1 MRSYGQVA
9 SGIRVPLADEEPFY
23 FSISKIEKYM
33 LYYLKRFLQW
43 AVITTAK
50 YWFIMTTKIKKFI
63 FIRFPKLFNIFKKKE
78 QNTEIKPNNTFL
90 KRAIRES
97 KIKIKK
103 IREHVRAEHDMP
115 N

>member
-1 MRSYGQVA
+1 
-9 SGIRVPLADEEPFY
+9 
-23 FSISKIEKYM
+23 
-33 LYYLKRFLQW
+33 
-43 AVITTAK
+43 
-50 YWFIMTTKIKKFI
+50 MTTKIKKFI